1 MATGRAR
8 LLSTG
13 TRDATRAAAISDGA
27 LLWRELAVIGSADD
41 NPLEKMTWNVRRME
55 NATTK
60 RSTAYAVGMPA
71 SLVRG
76 RMQLEGPLKLRR
88 GLNV

>member
-8 LLSTG
+8 LLSAG
-13 TRDATRAAAISDGA
+13 ARDATRAAAIS
-27 LLWRELAVIGSADD
+27 LLWRELAVFGSADD

-71 SLVRG
+71 SLVRD
-76 RMQLEGPLKLRR
+76 RIQLEGPLKLRR
-88 GLNV
+88 GLN